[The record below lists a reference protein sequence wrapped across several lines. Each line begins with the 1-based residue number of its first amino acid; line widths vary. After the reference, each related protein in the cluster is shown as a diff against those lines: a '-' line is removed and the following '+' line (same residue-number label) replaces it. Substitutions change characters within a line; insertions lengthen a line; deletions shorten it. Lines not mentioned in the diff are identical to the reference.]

1 MCLLFASVNV
11 DDLNQYH
18 LILNNAFDDA
28 ASAGADAGGAAVVDG
43 NAHNKQ
49 RRKEKKEKPLIKCTR
64 TRTHRT
70 DKHNSK
76 IL

>member
-28 ASAGADAGGAAVVDG
+28 ASAGAGGAAIVDG

-64 TRTHRT
+64 THRT

>member
-28 ASAGADAGGAAVVDG
+28 AADAAAAVGGAGAVDG
-43 NAHNKQ
+43 KAHNK
-49 RRKEKKEKPLIKCTR
+49 
-64 TRTHRT
+64 
-70 DKHNSK
+70 
-76 IL
+76 